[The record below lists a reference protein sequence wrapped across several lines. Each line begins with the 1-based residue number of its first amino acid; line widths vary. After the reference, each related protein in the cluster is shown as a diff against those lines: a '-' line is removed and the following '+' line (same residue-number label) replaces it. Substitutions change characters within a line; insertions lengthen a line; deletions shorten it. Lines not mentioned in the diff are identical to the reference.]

1 MLFLVHLKYQPIL
14 KSLILALL
22 FLLVVVK
29 FSVGILRAECLYN
42 MDQEDNKMDTVN
54 PHEMSSNPLS
64 LEKDEIM
71 GTENPL
77 SSGKDDV
84 MGTKNPPEVSS
95 NSLSSAKDGMVDTAN
110 PTKVLSNPT
119 LSVKDN
125 MMGTEIHPS
134 SGKNGEMCAENPP
147 EVSSN
152 SPSSG
157 RDSLMGTENPT
168 KVFFNPLSRPSRLAE
183 LLRSLMQPP

>member
-1 MLFLVHLKYQPIL
+1 
-14 KSLILALL
+14 
-22 FLLVVVK
+22 
-29 FSVGILRAECLYN
+29 
-42 MDQEDNKMDTVN
+42 
-54 PHEMSSNPLS
+54 
-64 LEKDEIM
+64 
-71 GTENPL
+71 
-77 SSGKDDV
+77 
-84 MGTKNPPEVSS
+84 
-95 NSLSSAKDGMVDTAN
+95 MVDTAI

-119 LSVKDN
+119 FSVKDN
-125 MMGTEIHPS
+125 MMGTDNHLS
-134 SGKNGEMCAENPP
+134 SGKDDEMYVENPP